1 MRKGFNSL
9 LALSLVAISIAAC
22 GDDDSDFS
30 TSIDGDDFS
39 SSSSSEKSSSS
50 SEKSSSSSEKSSSSS
65 ETPSSSSE
73 TPSSSSQGVVDP
85 ATVVRGVMTDSRD
98 GQEYKVVT
106 IGSQT
111 WLAEN
116 LNFETEKSKCP
127 VADSSCTWLGR
138 LYTWF
143 DATECNVPSYSWGR
157 ECESTSPV
165 RGVCPEGWHLPSIE
179 EWRVLQDA
187 VGGLAT
193 AGKVLKSSSGWYDG
207 GNGSDDYFFSVLP
220 VENFKADFPDEVVGE
235 QTFFWSSTTD
245 HSTPT
250 EHREYS
256 AYTALLYFGMDYW
269 DLGPYLKD
277 LHASVRCIKD

>member
-39 SSSSSEKSSSS
+39 SSSS

-143 DATECNVPSYSWGR
+143 DAMECNVVDGGWGR

-165 RGVCPEGWHLPSIE
+165 RGVCPEGWHLPSIK
-179 EWRVLQDA
+179 EWLVLEDA

-193 AGKVLKSSSGWYDG
+193 AGKVLKSNSGWYDG

-220 VENFKADFPDEVVGE
+220 VVNFEADFPDEVVGK
-235 QTFFWSSTTD
+235 QTYFWSTTTD
-245 HSTPT
+245 RYSHAD
-250 EHREYS
+250 HKEYS
-256 AYTALLYFGMDYW
+256 AITAFLYCDMDYW
-269 DLGPYLKD
+269 DLSPTLKS